1 MYCFQKCWFNTVQL
15 LVGVLNFYSSFF
27 HSLLYL
33 KELINLLPD
42 VKDNLINKD
51 LSQNRAPITDENHS
65 IVVLPPV
72 PERKLKPV

>member
-1 MYCFQKCWFNTVQL
+1 MYCFQKRWFNTVQL

-27 HSLLYL
+27 YSLLYL